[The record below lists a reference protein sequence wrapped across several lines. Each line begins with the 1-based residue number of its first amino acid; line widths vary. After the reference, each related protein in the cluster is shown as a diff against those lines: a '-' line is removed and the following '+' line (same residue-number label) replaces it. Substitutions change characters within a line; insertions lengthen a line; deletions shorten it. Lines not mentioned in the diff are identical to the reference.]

1 MKTKAL
7 FLGVISA
14 ALLLAAVPAFALQA
28 QEDSNFESG
37 KWFPSKSR
45 LVLNIFHKVTNDEDS
60 GMVGYWA
67 LDDYVRHVQVW
78 QNKSDPTK
86 FTVVASYLGKWET
99 FAGALSPGAGVAQS
113 KDASGMMYGG
123 YKATFTADSVTP
135 KFGYI
140 GTKDYGGTEAD
151 VMLGTYGAGQ
161 AGPTTPFSYL
171 NQYFTNWGNFNYEHW
186 GWTYKYRHQ
195 AWKNFDTGTTGD
207 IVV

>member
-14 ALLLAAVPAFALQA
+14 ALLLAAMPAFALQA
-28 QEDSNFESG
+28 NEDSNFESS

-99 FAGALSPGAGVAQS
+99 FAGALSPGAGVVQS

-171 NQYFTNWGNFNYEHW
+171 NQYCTSWGNFNYE
-186 GWTYKYRHQ
+186 
-195 AWKNFDTGTTGD
+195 
-207 IVV
+207 V